1 MNNFDFPLLPC
12 VSIFLKINKKYATAL
27 RWPLSTIYGL
37 AVSRVKEAKG
47 GIYIISPGF
56 FMTNPLYP

>member
-12 VSIFLKINKKYATAL
+12 VSIFLKINKKNATAQ

-37 AVSRVKEAKG
+37 AVSRVEEAKG

-56 FMTNPLYP
+56 L